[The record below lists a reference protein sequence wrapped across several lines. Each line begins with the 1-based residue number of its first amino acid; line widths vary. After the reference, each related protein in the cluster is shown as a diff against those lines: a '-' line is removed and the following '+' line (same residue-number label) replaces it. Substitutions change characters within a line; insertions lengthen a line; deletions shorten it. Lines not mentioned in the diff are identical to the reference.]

1 MKTPKNT
8 IFKDIETMKNII
20 LYYAER
26 YTRRCYKKMKKRL
39 GVMVLS
45 FAIFTGLCLSCSA
58 ESSKG
63 KKKIK
68 EKSAIE
74 LAKQMGAGWILGNTL
89 DATGNGDSVNSEISW
104 GQPKTT
110 KAMIDGIA
118 AAGYKTIRIPVSW
131 ANHMDDYTYEI
142 SPDWMK
148 RVKQI
153 VDWAIEDGLYV
164 IINSHHD
171 CWTSPDPMDDCSGYY
186 PNSTNYEESSYFLTE
201 VWTQVGNVFNDE
213 YDEHLI
219 FETMNEP
226 RLRGTSNEWYFD
238 PNKKLCRDAAETL
251 NKLNQDALDA
261 IRATGGNN
269 KKRFVGIPPLQAS
282 PDSALAVAFKMPKD
296 IEEGRLFLSVHSYSP
311 YRFAMESPGVTKYTP
326 EMKAENEYMFR
337 TLHKRFIEKG
347 YGVYIG
353 EYGAVNKN
361 NLEDRLAWFTDYITD
376 AKKYGI
382 PCILW
387 DNGYWEVKG
396 TDYNE
401 HFGFYDRKNQ
411 KWFFPEI
418 QEAIIKAA
426 E

>member
-1 MKTPKNT
+1 
-8 IFKDIETMKNII
+8 
-20 LYYAER
+20 
-26 YTRRCYKKMKKRL
+26 MKKKL
-39 GVMVLS
+39 GAMILS
-45 FAIFTGLCLSCSA
+45 LSMIACLFAG
-58 ESSKG
+58 ESKT
-63 KKKIK
+63 KKPFKAT
-68 EKSAIE
+68 SAIE
-74 LAKQMGAGWILGNTL
+74 TAKLMGAGWCLGNTL
-89 DATGNGDSVNSEISW
+89 EATGNGDSLNSEISW

-131 ANHMDDYTYEI
+131 ANHMDDAYYEI
-142 SPDWMK
+142 SDAWMK
-148 RVKQI
+148 RVKQV

-171 CWTSPDPMDDCSGYY
+171 CWSSPDAMDACSGYY

-201 VWTQVGNVFNDE
+201 VWTQVGTVFNDE

-226 RLRGTSNEWYFD
+226 RLRGTSNEWWFN
-238 PNKKLCRDAAETL
+238 PSSKLCQDAAETL

-269 KKRFVGIPPLQAS
+269 AKRFVGIPPLQAS
-282 PDSALAVAFKMPKD
+282 PDSALNPAFKMPKD
-296 IEEGRLFLSVHSYSP
+296 KEEGRLFLSVHSYSP
-311 YRFAMESPGVTKYTP
+311 YKFAMESPGTTKYTTA
-326 EMKAENEYMFR
+326 MKNENANTFR
-337 TLHKRFIEKG
+337 RLNEKFIAKG
-347 YGVYIG
+347 YGVYLG

-361 NLEDRLAWFTDYITD
+361 NLEDRVAWFKDYITD
-376 AKKYGI
+376 AKKFGI

-387 DNGYWEVKG
+387 DNGNWQVKG

-418 QEAIIKAA
+418 QKAIIDSANK
-426 E
+426 